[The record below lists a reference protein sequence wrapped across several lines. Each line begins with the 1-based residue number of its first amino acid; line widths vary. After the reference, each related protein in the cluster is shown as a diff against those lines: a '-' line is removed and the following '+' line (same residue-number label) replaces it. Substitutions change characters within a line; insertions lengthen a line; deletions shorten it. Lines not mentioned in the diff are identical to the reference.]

1 MLDLKFLLLK
11 SYKDQRLKFVKK
23 WQTKTIPP
31 IPDLR
36 CQSMVR
42 VKFWTV
48 IGKNSKGK
56 DMVRGEY
63 IQCSWNQLCDVTSL
77 WYIPHR
83 RRGGG
88 LSDATVPK
96 QVISR
101 YTLWNMWIFY
111 ILSQNLCF
119 ATFYN
124 NKNNPHL
131 PIKSKTKKP
140 NDIFP

>member
-88 LSDATVPK
+88 LATPLYQNK
-96 QVISR
+96 LSLDTHSETCE
-101 YTLWNMWIFY
+101 YFIFY
-111 ILSQNLCF
+111 LR
-119 ATFYN
+119 TFV
-124 NKNNPHL
+124 L
-131 PIKSKTKKP
+131 QLFTITKITHTSP
-140 NDIFP
+140 